1 MYNVSVATGGTSH
14 GLVAAARAVGVRDPR
29 VLAALAEVP
38 RAAYLPPA
46 SVAMADVD
54 RPIAIG
60 EGQVTTQP
68 SLLAAMVEALALD
81 GGERVLE
88 VGTGRGYQAAILA
101 RLAREVW
108 TVERR
113 PELAEAAAGNLA
125 AQGVEN
131 ARVELADG
139 SDGLAARAPYD
150 AIVVA
155 AAHPQVPA
163 PLVAQ
168 LVLGGRL
175 VQPIGPGG
183 AEVVT
188 LFSRVRSGLVRLRLV
203 TRAHFVPL
211 VGHHGFGDGG

>member
-1 MYNVSVATGGTSH
+1 MYNVSVASAGTSR
-14 GLVAAARAVGVRDPR
+14 GLVAAAREVGVRDPR

-38 RAAYLPPA
+38 RAASLPPA
-46 SVAMADVD
+46 TVAKAEVD
-54 RPIAIG
+54 RPIAIDG
-60 EGQVTTQP
+60 GQVTTQP
-68 SLLAAMVEALALD
+68 SLLAAMVEALGLD

-88 VGTGRGYQAAILA
+88 VGTGLGYQAAILA

-113 PELAEAAAGNLA
+113 PELAEAAASNLA

-131 ARVELADG
+131 AHVELADG
-139 SDGLAARAPYD
+139 SDGLATRAPYD

-183 AEVVT
+183 AEAVT
-188 LFSRVRSGLVRLRLV
+188 LFSRARSGLVRLRVV